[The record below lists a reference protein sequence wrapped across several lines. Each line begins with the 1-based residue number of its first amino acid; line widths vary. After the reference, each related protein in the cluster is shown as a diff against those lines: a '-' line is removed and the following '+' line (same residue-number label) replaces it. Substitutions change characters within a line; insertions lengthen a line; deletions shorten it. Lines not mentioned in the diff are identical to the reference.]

1 MFAGEPTILP
11 IFELDGKPAEE
22 ESYNLT
28 SSDLSLCGGNEVFSE
43 FLYFHLREHLSC
55 CQIDSHFFVD
65 KIFTDGFLL
74 FHGKERPYSCVD
86 FALDSNDQLKAVGL
100 FCGHNHPAW
109 QVFGHHDHHHPQHHH
124 DHHHQHHHHDHRHH
138 PAWQAQCPLGA
149 VCLQKCCRTGSL
161 LFPGSSSKPVCRE
174 GNRSAL
180 WDPEDYQDLQIH
192 SPSFFFKTIKN
203 VEVCYEDRSE
213 YKIQPGGLFSI
224 SNQSVTPSFCIDN
237 LWDGDTGR
245 GSEVVITQPE
255 NCHKDIH
262 EGPEVALILFSI
274 CSVISLLC
282 LVLTFIVYWFLPG
295 YQHLKGKI
303 VLVNVT
309 FTSFLCGF
317 LLLSYFTKPSSFFL
331 NCASSS
337 PICKFIED
345 YICAVIGYHGYFI
358 FIATFTWVTIFGF
371 NLYWSVHRMLRPDEV
386 DDRDFGF
393 SVQLSAGPGMSLLVV
408 LLLVLQ
414 DLASWPLGASI
425 SPHRAAFA
433 TLVSSIFWLLLLLI
447 DLSWTMT
454 RPDAPA
460 MDSDN
465 TTLRIA
471 ATVGLGVPLLLTG
484 VLAVFHISLPS
495 TSMFNPRMGE
505 QEKCFLSSGPNPI
518 RILLLY
524 HLPILLIILVN
535 LVLFSFIVWEIVK
548 TKSVRHKSMRDDSQH
563 RINNY
568 RRELRK
574 QLVLYAKLFLV
585 FGITWSLEPLSIVL
599 TSFDVY
605 NIYTQVVGASK
616 YIP

>member
-1 MFAGEPTILP
+1 
-11 IFELDGKPAEE
+11 
-22 ESYNLT
+22 
-28 SSDLSLCGGNEVFSE
+28 
-43 FLYFHLREHLSC
+43 
-55 CQIDSHFFVD
+55 
-65 KIFTDGFLL
+65 
-74 FHGKERPYSCVD
+74 
-86 FALDSNDQLKAVGL
+86 
-100 FCGHNHPAW
+100 
-109 QVFGHHDHHHPQHHH
+109 
-124 DHHHQHHHHDHRHH
+124 
-138 PAWQAQCPLGA
+138 
-149 VCLQKCCRTGSL
+149 
-161 LFPGSSSKPVCRE
+161 
-174 GNRSAL
+174 
-180 WDPEDYQDLQIH
+180 
-192 SPSFFFKTIKN
+192 
-203 VEVCYEDRSE
+203 
-213 YKIQPGGLFSI
+213 
-224 SNQSVTPSFCIDN
+224 
-237 LWDGDTGR
+237 
-245 GSEVVITQPE
+245 
-255 NCHKDIH
+255 
-262 EGPEVALILFSI
+262 
-274 CSVISLLC
+274 
-282 LVLTFIVYWFLPG
+282 
-295 YQHLKGKI
+295 
-303 VLVNVT
+303 
-309 FTSFLCGF
+309 
-317 LLLSYFTKPSSFFL
+317 
-331 NCASSS
+331 
-337 PICKFIED
+337 
-345 YICAVIGYHGYFI
+345 
-358 FIATFTWVTIFGF
+358 
-371 NLYWSVHRMLRPDEV
+371 MLRPDEV

-414 DLASWPLGASI
+414 ELTSWPLGASI

-548 TKSVRHKSMRDDSQH
+548 TKSVRHKSMKDDDSQH

-599 TSFDVY
+599 TSFGVY